1 MGQSRAKVHSAV
13 TTELAGARRISIGMD
28 VWSKKGLTASFLGV
42 SCAFYSP
49 LQRKPLHVLLNL
61 HTIAHPHTGDM
72 LAEKLASS
80 LKQWKVD
87 GSKVMM
93 VVTDNGSNMVKAVNS
108 VRVSDEQELDRNN
121 AIDHNRH
128 NVESE
133 TNDGSADDDMTLL
146 TDDDSEDEVE
156 ADDEEELEDVGEI
169 ETAVMH
175 RLPCVAHTLQLV
187 LKELDKVD
195 SCKNL
200 LVKVRGIVRTVR
212 VSSVATEKLIQK
224 CGKTLV
230 TDCSTRWNSVYFM
243 MNRMLE
249 IKGSLNEVLE
259 GLKYDSLTFTEWN
272 RLSELTRL
280 LKPFMDQTN
289 NLQTDTLSL
298 SCVIPSLMEL
308 SLHLQDRSFTKS
320 FSLPLLNSLKHRFAV
335 FLDPSCDMFD
345 PLAASA
351 CLLDP
356 TVMVIMLRDDM
367 VQLLNA
373 AKTYIHEQVNLH
385 YKNLSVV

>member
-1 MGQSRAKVHSAV
+1 
-13 TTELAGARRISIGMD
+13 
-28 VWSKKGLTASFLGV
+28 
-42 SCAFYSP
+42 
-49 LQRKPLHVLLNL
+49 
-61 HTIAHPHTGDM
+61 M

-108 VRVSDEQELDRNN
+108 VRVNEEQEDRNDASDDN
-121 AIDHNRH
+121 GHD
-128 NVESE
+128 VESA
-133 TNDGSADDDMTLL
+133 TNDKSADDDMT
-146 TDDDSEDEVE
+146 DDDNEDEVE
-156 ADDEEELEDVGEI
+156 ADDEEELEEELDVGEI
-169 ETAVMH
+169 EAAVMH

-200 LVKVRGIVRTVR
+200 LVKARGIVRTVR
-212 VSSVATEKLIQK
+212 VSSVATEKLIEK

-243 MNRMLE
+243 ISRMLE

-259 GLKYDSLTFTEWN
+259 GLKCDSLTFTEWN

-298 SCVIPSLMEL
+298 SSVIPSLMEL

-335 FLDPSCDMFD
+335 FLDPSCDTFD

-367 VQLLNA
+367 VQLLTA
-373 AKTYIHEQVNLH
+373 AKKYIHEQVHLQ
-385 YKNLSVV
+385 